1 MLLFTLYC
9 LLLVFSMR
17 LFDGSNMCEGS
28 QMFNLR
34 KFGIRFGDFY
44 EQLHEEEENEM
55 EKKKKLEH
63 ELMQKRLEIIQK
75 YLMPHTGST
84 SILKDIL
91 SRY

>member
-1 MLLFTLYC
+1 M
-9 LLLVFSMR
+9 S
-17 LFDGSNMCEGS
+17 LFDGSNKCEAS
-28 QMFNLR
+28 QMVNLR
-34 KFGIRFGDFY
+34 KFGIRFGDLY
-44 EQLHEEEENEM
+44 ELEENEM
-55 EKKKKLEH
+55 EKKLKLEH

>member
-1 MLLFTLYC
+1 M
-9 LLLVFSMR
+9 V
-17 LFDGSNMCEGS
+17 
-28 QMFNLR
+28 NLR
-34 KFGIRFGDFY
+34 KFGIRFGDLY
-44 EQLHEEEENEM
+44 EEEENEM
-55 EKKKKLEH
+55 EKKLKLEQ